1 MRTAQMAEQAD
12 AQWLASTPE
21 EVAQLQKH
29 VTDFESLAAEGL
41 PDDIVTR
48 DARMTL
54 LSAFAMF
61 DADGDGKLTKA
72 EVIAVLTRKTG
83 KGTEFSDEAARAT
96 WQRWQAEFDPN
107 NDGKVSV
114 EELLGPPKM
123 GGSGIAR

>member
-1 MRTAQMAEQAD
+1 MAEQAD

-29 VTDFESLAAEGL
+29 VTDFESLAAEGV
-41 PDDIVTR
+41 PDDVITL

-54 LSAFAMF
+54 SSAFAMF

-83 KGTEFSDEAARAT
+83 KGTEFSDEAARET

-107 NDGKVSV
+107 NDGKISIGKLHHQVS
-114 EELLGPPKM
+114 G
-123 GGSGIAR
+123 